1 MDFGTFR
8 LGEQRRLRQVCAYAY
23 AQTRQCLR
31 CSHTQ
36 SMEVDEDLD
45 QTLEF

>member
-1 MDFGTFR
+1 MNFGTFR
-8 LGEQRRLRQVCAYAY
+8 LSEQRRLRQVCAYA
-23 AQTRQCLR
+23 QTRQCLC

-36 SMEVDEDLD
+36 GMDVDEDLD